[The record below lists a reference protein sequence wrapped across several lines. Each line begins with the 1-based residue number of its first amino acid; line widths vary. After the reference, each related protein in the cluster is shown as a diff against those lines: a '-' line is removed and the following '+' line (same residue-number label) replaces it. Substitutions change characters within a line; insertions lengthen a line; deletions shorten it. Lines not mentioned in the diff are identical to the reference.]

1 MYLGEILMS
10 DFSKLDLLIDSK
22 QALNE
27 LNKVQKGLNK
37 TQSAAK
43 SLTSTLKN
51 IGVAVGFTALIKQ
64 TLQLEASTDAL
75 NRRFNTFFGN
85 GKKLTN
91 SLQDNYA
98 LANRNAKQL
107 LSTAAKFGSA
117 TNLDSSNLTKFSSDL
132 AKLAADVAAFQGID
146 DVNSV
151 LQRFGVATLGRTQGL
166 REFGV
171 QIDTTSQSFKNQ
183 IKIIQETTGA
193 TEAQAKQTVILNE
206 AMKQLVYTQG
216 AAQDLAGGWAHLQ
229 ILFSNIKDILAETGK
244 AFTTLFGP
252 ILKFINKILNSD
264 ISKKFI
270 GWGIAL
276 TTVGIAF
283 NKILSVYDNLTKKLI
298 TEKLESLGANIDLQK
313 SQQRYNNLKAR
324 QLKIQQQINN
334 LKAQQLSQR
343 IVNKDINLDKT
354 SKGGIFK
361 AYSISADFEDK
372 EITKTQES
380 IKKLGEELKPIHSE
394 LDEISSSVSGFSP
407 ALTSLIPGFNL
418 LAEGFKRFLL
428 AASASTTVINT
439 STSALLMHNLAQKAS
454 IALTKARAIVDA
466 TYNGVIKGIIGSV
479 SIIKNA
485 ITGILGLGTGISG
498 IYAIIKALGAKLL
511 TLGALLVKILIIVG
525 AIIAIVDGLNV
536 LYQLIFNKN
545 NEVDWD
551 KTITGKIATAL
562 VNWWYDV
569 DNGVAQRIASFSK
582 ALNELKK
589 GKEQY
594 NNIIKDYKTK
604 KLPIGDQIKALQNQL
619 NTSSSSLSKYRKQL
633 KQNQEQLSRHKDVSI
648 NKTVT
653 TADGRVILQAQHYT
667 EKVNAAQLKVNE
679 QLKKNLEIRNKIEQ
693 LEKKRNE
700 INLEYSKKLVDIDS
714 NLRTAL
720 SQFGYGYLKKTIP
733 GIGKAGQF
741 GNFDELNKQQ
751 LLYQQRLAITNRL
764 QILAKKKDLASL
776 ITRSQLLQQYF
787 DNIKQTDKLDL
798 SILAKQRQAR
808 IDELK
813 GMMDLAKE
821 AGKFKQTAQQGI
833 QATSMKAYQM
843 QNRRLGEL
851 TKDQLNPMI
860 QQQRAIRQIQTK
872 MLEVQK
878 QSKADLTNISRNMR
892 NVTQKVGKG
901 NGASNLNLITAI

>member
-1 MYLGEILMS
+1 MS

-43 SLTSTLKN
+43 SLTSTLKQ

-117 TNLDSSNLTKFSSDL
+117 TNLDSSNLTKFSTDL

-193 TEAQAKQTVILNE
+193 TEAQAKQTLILNE

-216 AAQDLAGGWAHLQ
+216 AAKDLAGGWANLQ
-229 ILFSNIKDILAETGK
+229 ILFNDIKDILAETGK

-252 ILKFINKILNSD
+252 ILKFINKILNAD

-283 NKILSVYDNLTKKLI
+283 NKISSVFNNLTQKLI

-313 SQQRYNNLKAR
+313 SQQKYNNLKER

-343 IVNKDINLDKT
+343 IVNRDINLDKA

-361 AYSISADFEDK
+361 AYNISANFEDK

-394 LDEISSSVSGFSP
+394 LDGISSSVSSFSP
-407 ALTSLIPGFNL
+407 ALISLIPGFNL
-418 LAEGFKRFLL
+418 LSEGFKRFLL
-428 AASASTTVINT
+428 AASSSTTTINA
-439 STSALLMHNLAQKAS
+439 STSALLMHNLVQKTS

-466 TYNGVIKGIIGSV
+466 TYNSVIQGIVGSVGMIKNFLMGIIG
-479 SIIKNA
+479 
-485 ITGILGLGTGISG
+485 LGGGVAG
-498 IYAIIKALGAKLL
+498 IYAIIKALGVKLL
-511 TLGALLVKILIIVG
+511 ALGALLGKILIIIG
-525 AIIAIVDGLNV
+525 AIIAVVDGLNV
-536 LYQLIFNKN
+536 LFQLIFNEN
-545 NEVDWD
+545 HEVDWD
-551 KTITGKIATAL
+551 KTFFVGKIATAL

-569 DNGVAQRIASFSK
+569 DEGVAERIASFSK
-582 ALNELKK
+582 ALDELKK

-594 NNIIKDYKTK
+594 NNIIKEYKLK
-604 KLPIGDQIKALQNQL
+604 KLPIGDQIKALQNEL
-619 NTSSSSLSKYRKQL
+619 NASSSSLSKYKNQL
-633 KQNQEQLSRHKDVSI
+633 KQSQAQLSRHKDVS
-648 NKTVT
+648 KTVT
-653 TADGRVILQAQHYT
+653 TADGKIISEAQHYT
-667 EKVNAAQLKVNE
+667 EKVNAAQLKVNA
-679 QLKKNLEIRNKIEQ
+679 QLKKNIEIQNKIEQ

-720 SQFGYGYLKKTIP
+720 SQFGYRYLNKTIP

-741 GNFDELNKQQ
+741 GNFDELNKQE

-764 QILAKKKDLASL
+764 QLLAKKKDLESL
-776 ITRSQLLQQYF
+776 TIRSQLLQQYF
-787 DNIKQTDKLDL
+787 DNVKQTNKLDL

-821 AGKFKQTAQQGI
+821 ASKFKQTAQQGI

-843 QNRRLGEL
+843 QNRRLGEV

-860 QQQRAIRQIQTK
+860 QQQRAIKQIQTK
-872 MLEVQK
+872 MLDVQK
-878 QSKADLTNISRNMR
+878 QAKTELINISRNMR

>member
-193 TEAQAKQTVILNE
+193 TEAQAKQTLILNE

-216 AAQDLAGGWAHLQ
+216 AAKDLAGGWANLQ

-252 ILKFINKILNSD
+252 ILKFINKILNAD
-264 ISKKFI
+264 ISKQFI

-428 AASASTTVINT
+428 VSSASTTTINA
-439 STSALLMHNLAQKAS
+439 STSALLMHNLVQKTS

-466 TYNGVIKGIIGSV
+466 AYNGVIKGIIGS
-479 SIIKNA
+479 IGMIKNF
-485 ITGILGLGTGISG
+485 IMGIIGLGGGISG
-498 IYAIIKALGAKLL
+498 IYAIIKALIVKSGTFL
-511 TLGALLVKILIIVG
+511 ALLGKILIIVG
-525 AIIAIVDGLNV
+525 AIIAVVDGLNV

-545 NEVDWD
+545 HEVDWD
-551 KTITGKIATAL
+551 KTITGKI
-562 VNWWYDV
+562 VNWFYEV
-569 DNGVAQRIASFSK
+569 DEGVAERIASFNK

-594 NNIIKDYKTK
+594 NNIIQDYKTK

-619 NTSSSSLSKYRKQL
+619 DASSSSLSKYRKQL
-633 KQNQEQLSRHKDVSI
+633 KYNQEQLSRHKDVSI

-653 TADGRVILQAQHYT
+653 TADGRVILEAQHYT

-720 SQFGYGYLKKTIP
+720 SQFEYGYLKKAIP

-741 GNFDELNKQQ
+741 GNFDELNKQE

-813 GMMDLAKE
+813 GMMNLAKE

-851 TKDQLNPMI
+851 TGDQLNPMI

-878 QSKADLTNISRNMR
+878 QSKADLTNISRSMR
-892 NVTQKVGKG
+892 NVTQKIGKG